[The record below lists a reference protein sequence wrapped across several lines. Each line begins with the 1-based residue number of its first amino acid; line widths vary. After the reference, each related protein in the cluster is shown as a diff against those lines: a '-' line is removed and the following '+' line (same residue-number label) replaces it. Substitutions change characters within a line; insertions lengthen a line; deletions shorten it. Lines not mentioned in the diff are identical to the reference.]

1 MSDLPIRIL
10 AMKYKRKLDIA
21 YKKLA
26 DIEDTIDFYKH
37 EFGKDLSNL
46 DINLMEDI
54 KCIIE
59 DDYFS
64 ENEKFFDEIF
74 EPNED
79 EEDGDI
85 F

>member
-1 MSDLPIRIL
+1 MSDLSIHML

-37 EFGKDLSNL
+37 EFNL
-46 DINLMEDI
+46 DIKLMEDI
-54 KCIIE
+54 KCTIEE
-59 DDYFS
+59 DDFT

-74 EPNED
+74 EPNEND
-79 EEDGDI
+79 EDGDI

>member
-1 MSDLPIRIL
+1 MSDLAIHAL

-37 EFGKDLSNL
+37 EFNL
-46 DINLMEDI
+46 DIKLMEDI

-59 DDYFS
+59 EDDFT

-74 EPNED
+74 ESQ

>member
-1 MSDLPIRIL
+1 MSDIAINIL

-26 DIEDTIDFYKH
+26 DIEDTINFYKH

-46 DINLMEDI
+46 DIKLMEDI
-54 KCIIE
+54 KGIIE
-59 DDYFS
+59 DDYFT

-74 EPNED
+74 ESNED
-79 EEDGDI
+79 DEDGDI

>member
-1 MSDLPIRIL
+1 MSDLSIHTL
-10 AMKYKRKLDIA
+10 AMKYKRKLDMA
-21 YKKLA
+21 YKQLA
-26 DIEDTIDFYKH
+26 DIEDMIDFYKH

-46 DINLMEDI
+46 DIKLMEDI